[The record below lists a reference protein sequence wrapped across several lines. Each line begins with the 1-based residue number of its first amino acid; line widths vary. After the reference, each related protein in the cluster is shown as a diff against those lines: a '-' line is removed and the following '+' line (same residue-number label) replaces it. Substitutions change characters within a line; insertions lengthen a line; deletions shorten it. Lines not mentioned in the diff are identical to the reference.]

1 MSVTER
7 EITGKISKR
16 TVAIQEYRDLI
27 SRALLHVIRTEV
39 ENEYYLDILQFL
51 DAKPHPTPAQ
61 KALVDV
67 LTLLIEDLRRATLC
81 AQVCQPH

>member
-7 EITGKISKR
+7 EITGKISKK

-39 ENEYYLDILQFL
+39 ENEY
-51 DAKPHPTPAQ
+51 
-61 KALVDV
+61 
-67 LTLLIEDLRRATLC
+67 
-81 AQVCQPH
+81 